1 MREESIGDG
10 GRRALV
16 MGRRA
21 LVMRGRALVMREVSI
36 SDEGGEHW

>member
-16 MGRRA
+16 M
-21 LVMRGRALVMREVSI
+21 REESI
-36 SDEGGEHW
+36 GDGEESIGDEGGEHW

>member
-16 MGRRA
+16 M
-21 LVMRGRALVMREVSI
+21 REESI
-36 SDEGGEHW
+36 GDEGEKHW

>member
-16 MGRRA
+16 M
-21 LVMRGRALVMREVSI
+21 REESI
-36 SDEGGEHW
+36 GDEGGEHW